1 MIKIGGHVFPKREQ
15 DARDPEVLA
24 RLAKKMGYTA
34 VYAPDYLTID
44 EPDEIRKAREAFEKE
59 GLVIAEVGYWQNMLD
74 TREEV
79 RKKNREEMKK
89 AFYLAEELGAKCVVN
104 TAGSYCQGEGFTDH
118 NPKNFSEEHFQDV
131 VEMARYFI
139 DEVKPSRTYFTY
151 EVFMYN
157 SIDSPEQ
164 YARLVK
170 AVDRKMFGVHL
181 DLTNMMRSPREI
193 YMANDLVK
201 RCVALFPDK
210 IVSSHIKDAKLKR
223 PAITTIIE
231 EEIPGKGEVNLTP
244 YIKELSKLPQTV
256 TMMME
261 HYKNEEEYS
270 IGLEYI
276 KKIAEREGVIIK
288 ED

>member
-1 MIKIGGHVFPKREQ
+1 MIKVGGHVFPQNSKE
-15 DARDPEVLA
+15 ATDPEVLA

-44 EPDEIRKAREAFEKE
+44 KTDEIKKAREAFEKE

-79 RKKNREEMKK
+79 RKKNREEMKR
-89 AFYLAEELGAKCVVN
+89 AFCLAEELGAKCVVN
-104 TAGSYCQGEGFTDH
+104 TAGSYCEGEGYTNH
-118 NPKNFSEEHFQDV
+118 NPRNFTEEHFQDAI
-131 VEMARYFI
+131 EMARYFI
-139 DEVKPSRTYFTY
+139 DEVRPVRTYFTY

-193 YMANDLVK
+193 YMAGDLVK
-201 RCVALFPDK
+201 RCVQLFPDK
-210 IVSSHIKDAKLKR
+210 IISSHIKDARLKR
-223 PAITTIIE
+223 PAITTMIE
-231 EEIPGKGEVNLTP
+231 EEIPGEGEIDLAP
-244 YIKELSKLPQTV
+244 YIRELAKLPQTV

-261 HYKNEEEYS
+261 HYQNEYEYAM
-270 IGLEYI
+270 GLAYI
-276 KKIAEREGVIIK
+276 KKVAQREGVIIK